1 MSFILVRE
9 DFPNNMEN
17 EGNKINKWLII
28 GGVVV
33 LILVIAILVS
43 SKKGQTPTNNA
54 PANNNPSSQNAPAGN
69 EEAATSTE
77 GQTTPIAVEGAV
89 TEAPGASLILD
100 DKVVNNEGVEV
111 KNDVTPMAPEAPQQ
125 TAPITDKNQLSEK
138 VIKIEVSAE
147 KGFQPASFTVKA
159 GQPVTVSISSVD
171 DYTHV
176 FAFKDASLSAVA
188 VGVANGETRAIT
200 FKAPTATG
208 EYVYYCNVPGHE
220 ARGES
225 GKMIVE

>member
-33 LILVIAILVS
+33 LILVIAILVLN
-43 SKKGQTPTNNA
+43 KKDQTPTNNEPVA
-54 PANNNPSSQNAPAGN
+54 NNPSSQGTPN
-69 EEAATSTE
+69 EPMATSTE
-77 GQTTPIAVEGAV
+77 GEVAPVAVEGAI

-138 VIKIEVSAE
+138 VIKIDVSAD
-147 KGFQPASFTVKA
+147 KGFQPASFNVKA

-200 FKAPTATG
+200 FKAPATPG